1 MAQCIFSSTPC
12 QNEEETAC
20 LPYEDTAMSKP
31 SKVDDFNEVIGE
43 VATEISQAYA
53 EFGDLTSYYL
63 GQTSSTIQLGLFQP
77 LALEAALFLV
87 HLLGKRDKNLASVFQ
102 NEMEDGEEATSQQFI
117 QERLEA
123 YAKEKD
129 APSLFTEYCQQIVRS
144 DTNWLSMQRRNDRVQ
159 PTISDKG
166 YVAIQK
172 AAMRLIEVVEAI

>member
-1 MAQCIFSSTPC
+1 
-12 QNEEETAC
+12 
-20 LPYEDTAMSKP
+20 MSKP
-31 SKVDDFNEVIGE
+31 SKVDYFNEVIGE

-77 LALEAALFLV
+77 LALEASLFLV
-87 HLLGKRDKNLASVFQ
+87 HLLMKRDLKLAATFQ
-102 NEMEDGEEATSQQFI
+102 NEIEDTEESTSQQFI
-117 QERLEA
+117 QERLDA

-129 APSLFTEYCQQIVRS
+129 APSLFTEYCQQVVRS
-144 DTNWLSMQRRNDRVQ
+144 DANYLSMQRRDDRAQ

-172 AAMRLIEVVEAI
+172 AVIRLIEAVETI